1 MVKMN
6 KKGFMVTIE
15 AVIAIVIVL
24 IFMLTTLLPK
34 QQEVKIPENIKLSQE
49 RIMQEI
55 ESSEDLRESVL
66 TYPTLS
72 YIAQYGEQALVE
84 LKENSLER
92 IKLTNFIEDSLNNPI
107 IDFDYAVCSADNAE
121 CVPEFLKQGSDCDSL
136 PCDVL
141 PNKQIYAKSIM
152 ISSSDG
158 SRIFRLYLWE
168 NI

>member
-34 QQEVKIPENIKLSQE
+34 TQEVKIPENIKLSQE

-55 ESSEDLRESVL
+55 ESREDLRQSVL
-66 TYPTLS
+66 NYPIPIFNYRLD
-72 YIAQYGEQALVE
+72 L
-84 LKENSLER
+84 LEISQQR
-92 IKLTNFIEDSLNNPI
+92 TQLTSFIKSSLNNPL
-107 IDFDYAVCSADNAE
+107 IDFNYTICSETNTN
-121 CVPEFLKQGSDCDSL
+121 CVPEFIDKSAQGL
-136 PCDVL
+136 YAEL

-168 NI
+168 SI

>member
-1 MVKMN
+1 MN

-34 QQEVKIPENIKLSQE
+34 TQEVKIPENIKLSQE

-55 ESSEDLRESVL
+55 ESREDLRQSVL
-66 TYPTLS
+66 GYP
-72 YIAQYGEQALVE
+72 IFDNVIQHNDQALTYLE
-84 LKENSLER
+84 SSSQRQQLNSF
-92 IKLTNFIEDSLNNPI
+92 IKGSLNNPLLN
-107 IDFDYAVCSADNAE
+107 FNYTVCLADNTK
-121 CVPEFLKQGSDCDSL
+121 CRPEFVDKISQESKSIYIG
-136 PCDVL
+136 L

-168 NI
+168 SI